1 MDNILDKINAIGTLL
16 SGIIALIAYCTTIKY
31 KKDVTRRNSS
41 KANLNLALEFLKHS
55 FETLTNNKENKL
67 PKNDRLIWLTCARQ
81 IITAHNLSKNITE
94 DEDKKSYETY
104 REFWR
109 VKFLELLREH
119 KNKINLEYF
128 SNKKEDL
135 IFTQKNIVPN
145 EILMENEKESRNPI
159 SKDSLNVILAFIY
172 SEENQYLSLDMK
184 LSDKQI
190 ILIRFDF
197 PIFYEYL
204 EEYKKIYQN

>member
-1 MDNILDKINAIGTLL
+1 MDNVLDKINAIGTFASAIVALL
-16 SGIIALIAYCTTIKY
+16 AYLITIKY
-31 KKDVTRRNSS
+31 KKDDTRKNSS
-41 KANLNLALEFLKHS
+41 KANLNLTLEFLQHS
-55 FETLTNNKENKL
+55 FETLSNNKENEL

-81 IITAHNLSKNITE
+81 IITAQDLSKNITE
-94 DEDKKSYETY
+94 NDDKKSYETY

-109 VKFLELLREH
+109 VKFLELFRE
-119 KNKINLEYF
+119 NIAKIDIKYF
-128 SNKKEDL
+128 REKEEDL
-135 IFTQKNIVPN
+135 IFIQNNIATTV
-145 EILMENEKESRNPI
+145 ENKKESRNPI

-172 SEENQYLSLDMK
+172 SEESQYLSLDMK

>member
-1 MDNILDKINAIGTLL
+1 MDNVLDKINAIGTFTSAIVALL
-16 SGIIALIAYCTTIKY
+16 AYLITIKY
-31 KKDVTRRNSS
+31 KKDDTRKNSS
-41 KANLNLALEFLKHS
+41 KANLNLTLEFLQHS
-55 FETLTNNKENKL
+55 FETLSNNKENEL

-81 IITAHNLSKNITE
+81 IITAQDLSKNITE
-94 DEDKKSYETY
+94 NDDKKSYETY

-109 VKFLELLREH
+109 VKFLELFRE
-119 KNKINLEYF
+119 NIAKIDIKYF
-128 SNKKEDL
+128 REKEEDL
-135 IFTQKNIVPN
+135 IFIQNNIATTV
-145 EILMENEKESRNPI
+145 ENKKESRNPI

-172 SEENQYLSLDMK
+172 SEESQYLSLDMK

>member
-1 MDNILDKINAIGTLL
+1 MDNVLDKINAIGTFASAIVALL
-16 SGIIALIAYCTTIKY
+16 AYLITIKY
-31 KKDVTRRNSS
+31 KKDDTRRNSS
-41 KANLNLALEFLKHS
+41 NANLNLTLEFLKHS
-55 FETLTNNKENKL
+55 FETLSNNKENEL

-81 IITAHNLSKNITE
+81 IITAQDLSKNITE
-94 DEDKKSYETY
+94 NDDKKSYETY

-109 VKFLELLREH
+109 VKFLELFRE
-119 KNKINLEYF
+119 NIAKIDIKYF
-128 SNKKEDL
+128 REKEEDL
-135 IFTQKNIVPN
+135 IFIQNNIATTV
-145 EILMENEKESRNPI
+145 ENKKESRNPI

-172 SEENQYLSLDMK
+172 SEESQYLSLDMK

>member
-1 MDNILDKINAIGTLL
+1 MDNVLDKINAIGTFTSAIVALL
-16 SGIIALIAYCTTIKY
+16 AYLITIKY
-31 KKDVTRRNSS
+31 KKDDTRKNSS
-41 KANLNLALEFLKHS
+41 KANLNLTLEFLQHS
-55 FETLTNNKENKL
+55 FETLSNNKENEL

-81 IITAHNLSKNITE
+81 IITAQDLSKNITE
-94 DEDKKSYETY
+94 SDDKKSYETY

-109 VKFLELLREH
+109 VKFLELFKENIAKIDIKYFRE
-119 KNKINLEYF
+119 KE
-128 SNKKEDL
+128 EDL
-135 IFTQKNIVPN
+135 IFIQNNIATTV
-145 EILMENEKESRNPI
+145 ENKKESRNPI

-172 SEENQYLSLDMK
+172 SEESQYLSLDMK